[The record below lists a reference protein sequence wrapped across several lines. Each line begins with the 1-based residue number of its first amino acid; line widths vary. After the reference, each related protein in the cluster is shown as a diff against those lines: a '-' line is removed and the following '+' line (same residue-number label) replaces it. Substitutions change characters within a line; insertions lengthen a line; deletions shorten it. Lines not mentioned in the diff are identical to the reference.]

1 MLQFLIPFLCVNG
14 VSYHVELAIQDVQEA
29 ERQIEVGN
37 YADALRILDGGS
49 YGDGD
54 LGRRVEDMR
63 AVIAMRTHKKN
74 EITAW
79 VLPHFRDRMK
89 HNKGEVRYQAWL
101 AEAQLRYGSQT
112 VALALIKELERKDL
126 MPDAFAYLTL
136 AKLNIGAQR
145 ESALAACRT
154 REKKDEST
162 KSICK
167 I

>member
-1 MLQFLIPFLCVNG
+1 MLQFLIPLLCVN
-14 VSYHVELAIQDVQEA
+14 VVRYHVELAIQDVQEA

-49 YGDGD
+49 YGGD

-63 AVIAMRTHKKN
+63 AVIAMRTQKKN

-79 VLPHFRDRMK
+79 VLPHFRDRLK

-101 AEAQLRYGSQT
+101 AEAQIKYGSQT
-112 VALALIKELERKDL
+112 VALALITELQRKDL
-126 MPDAFAYLTL
+126 MPDASAYLTL
-136 AKLNIGAQR
+136 AKLSIGEQR

-154 REKKDEST
+154 RAKA